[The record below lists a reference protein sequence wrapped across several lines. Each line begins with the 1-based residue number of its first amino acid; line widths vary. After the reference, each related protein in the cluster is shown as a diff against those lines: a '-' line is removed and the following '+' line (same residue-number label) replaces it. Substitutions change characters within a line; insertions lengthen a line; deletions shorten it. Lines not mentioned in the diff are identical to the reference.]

1 MSKREHTLTSEK
13 PPLPSGY
20 RQLEYLE
27 STLRQYIDTG
37 VKGNKYISW
46 ELRLRA
52 TNTSFV
58 SCANGVQ
65 DWGSG
70 NILLRIDP
78 DSQNRYMRMYFCD
91 HSNVQDVY
99 TVQHDNNW
107 HTFYVSNGSQKMDNV
122 EYGQTTMTITNQNRT
137 IYIFSGNIGNAN
149 YYCRQQVEYSKIW
162 ENGVIVRDYIP
173 ALRIAD
179 NKPGLYDLVNNQ
191 FYTNAGTGEFQYA

>member
-1 MSKREHTLTSEK
+1 MSKREHTTQGL
-13 PPLPSGY
+13 LPSGY

-27 STLRQYIDTG
+27 STGTQYINTG

-52 TNTSFV
+52 TNTSME

-78 DSQNRYMRMYFCD
+78 DSSTRYMRMYFCD
-91 HSNVQDVY
+91 HSNIQEVR

-107 HTFYVSNGSQKMDNV
+107 HTFYVSNGSQKMDGV

-137 IYIFSGNIGNAN
+137 IYIFSSNIGYASS
-149 YYCRQQVEYSKIW
+149 YCKQQVEYSKLLV
-162 ENGVIVRDYIP
+162 NGMIVRDYIP
-173 ALRIAD
+173 ALRISD

-191 FYTNAGTGEFQYA
+191 FYTNVGRGEFLYA

>member
-1 MSKREHTLTSEK
+1 MKREHILQQQS
-13 PPLPSGY
+13 PLPSGY

-27 STLRQYIDTG
+27 NTGTQYINTG

-52 TNTSFV
+52 TNTSMV

-78 DSQNRYMRMYFCD
+78 DSSNRYMRMYFCD
-91 HSNVQDVY
+91 HSNIQEVL

-107 HTFYVSNGSQKMDNV
+107 HTFYVSNGSQKMDGV

-137 IYIFSGNIGNAN
+137 IYIFSCNIGYASSF
-149 YYCRQQVEYSKIW
+149 CKQQVEYSKLLV
-162 ENGVIVRDYIP
+162 NGMIVRDYIP
-173 ALRIAD
+173 ALRISD
-179 NKPGLYDLVNNQ
+179 NKPGLYDFVNNQ
-191 FYTNAGTGEFQYA
+191 FYTNAGTGEFLYA